1 MQGMG
6 RKVCER
12 AAICRPRICAN
23 APRNAPRTTDRTGR
37 YELIRSRAG
46 RRKQLLP
53 LYEKS
58 SVVVVAVTHQARD
71 VDSQSNS
78 TDSLCITEACL
89 LVVVEEEGAS
99 WKLHYRLSGCSQQ

>member
-12 AAICRPRICAN
+12 AAICGPRICA
-23 APRNAPRTTDRTGR
+23 NAPRTTDRTGR

-99 WKLHYRLSGCSQQ
+99 RKLHYYRLSGCSQQ